1 MFSALPQSSYPT
13 VRRSSI
19 QKLFVIWLCPR
30 YDKRR
35 LARVGKDILPSW
47 SSRNCSSTYLLKNIE
62 HRFSMICVNARQ
74 WLCEICLVVFL
85 TELKI
90 CTFCTRPEFYP
101 LDGTVHRMLFSCV
114 LLRFDAA
121 RLAWVHKCS
130 YEFVT
135 VSYLSLFRQI
145 VIFGQYDTS
154 IHYKNHKALAHH
166 IHSRNSFS

>member
-101 LDGTVHRMLFSCV
+101 LDGTVHRICYLVAFCLGSMLPGSLECTNALTNLWPYLTCHFSD
-114 LLRFDAA
+114 R
-121 RLAWVHKCS
+121 
-130 YEFVT
+130 
-135 VSYLSLFRQI
+135 
-145 VIFGQYDTS
+145 
-154 IHYKNHKALAHH
+154 
-166 IHSRNSFS
+166 